1 MTASIDFA
9 GAVRR
14 LFSEA
19 SDDLIVVLGGGLEAA
34 AIATDELRT
43 LRDWLE
49 STGYL
54 DREPLIVAIA
64 CLFAAAAEGSL
75 CLNLSVERLTE
86 RLRDWSPGNPA
97 LWAERIAADFRA
109 ESSYPLLIGKD
120 AGDPFPVI
128 LLQTEATRRLY
139 FQRHL
144 AAEQELVTCLGP
156 RLHES
161 SAAKP
166 RDHGT
171 ARLADIL
178 HDVLVT
184 HPLQVTGRPLRLDD
198 DQRHALDLALAR
210 GLTVISGGPGTGK
223 TSIVVTLLRCLVRL
237 GVAPERIALAAPTG
251 RAAQRLTDSLRG
263 GLAAIT
269 PPLEPADEALATLAA
284 TTLHQLLGF
293 MPSRNLFRKH
303 AENPIDADVVIVD
316 EASMVG
322 VELWAQL
329 VQATRPDARLVF
341 LGDKDQ
347 LPSVDAGAV
356 LAQLAPRD
364 TDTAQDRP
372 YLALLRTNH
381 RSQPAIRD
389 AAAAINAQDVALL
402 ERLPALALPA
412 APEQVA
418 WRQLEETGGCWF
430 HAQPRGVESELRR
443 VLEQWAWHSYF
454 WPAAGCDYLALLR
467 EIELTGAD
475 DEPAQTV
482 EGLRTLFRHL
492 ERTRLL
498 TMIREGPWGC
508 EQINDFLAERLRQRL
523 RGVGGIE
530 AGDGRL
536 LLGAPVLITRNDKL
550 RELYNGDVGLTL
562 RSRQGLRVAFPR
574 QSGFISLPA
583 EQLPPHELGFALTVH
598 KSQGSEY
605 DQVLVVL
612 PPRGGRRLLTKELLY
627 TAVTRARKLVIL
639 SGTAE
644 AVRTAIER
652 RIERDGSL
660 MVREPGPERLPDQRL
675 AWQRQ

>member
-1 MTASIDFA
+1 MTENIDFA

-14 LFSEA
+14 LFPEA
-19 SDDLIVVLGGGLEAA
+19 SDELVPLLGGGLEAA

-49 STGYL
+49 TAGHL
-54 DREPLIVAIA
+54 DREPLIVAVA

-75 CLNLSVERLTE
+75 CLNLSTERLAD
-86 RLRDWSPGNPA
+86 RLRDWSADHAPV
-97 LWAERIAADFRA
+97 WAERIAADFHA
-109 ESSYPLLIGKD
+109 ESPYPALIGKD
-120 AGDPFPVI
+120 ASDPFPVI
-128 LLQTEATRRLY
+128 VQQTGATRRLY
-139 FQRHL
+139 FQRRL
-144 AAEQELVTCLGP
+144 AAEQELVACLGP
-156 RLHES
+156 RLNGSPATPPGRE
-161 SAAKP
+161 AARP
-166 RDHGT
+166 S
-171 ARLADIL
+171 DIL
-178 HDVLVT
+178 HDVLVA
-184 HPLQVTGRPLRLDD
+184 HPLHVGGRALRLDE
-198 DQRHALDLALAR
+198 DQRHALELALAR
-210 GLTVISGGPGTGK
+210 ELTIISGGPGTGK
-223 TSIVVTLLRCLVRL
+223 TSIVLTLLRCLVRL
-237 GVAPERIALAAPTG
+237 GVPPERIALAAPTG

-263 GLAAIT
+263 GLAALAT
-269 PPLEPADEALATLAA
+269 PVDPADEVLAGLAA

-303 AENPIDADVVIVD
+303 VENPIDADVVIVD

-322 VELWAQL
+322 AELWAQL

-364 TDTAQDRP
+364 TETAQRRP

-389 AAAAINAQDVALL
+389 AAAAINAQDVTLL
-402 ERLPALALPA
+402 ERLPALTLPA
-412 APEQVA
+412 APEPTI
-418 WRQLEETGGCWF
+418 WRQLEQTGGCCF

-454 WPAAGCDYLALLR
+454 WPTADCDYLALLR
-467 EIELTGAD
+467 AVELTGAD
-475 DEPAQTV
+475 DEPADTV
-482 EGLRTLFRHL
+482 DRLRTLFRYL

-523 RGVGGIE
+523 RGTGGIE
-530 AGDGRL
+530 GGDGRL
-536 LLGAPVLITRNDKL
+536 FLGVPVLITRNDKL

-562 RSRQGLRVAFPR
+562 RSTHGLRVAFPR
-574 QSGFISLPA
+574 QNGFVSLTA

-627 TAVTRARKLVIL
+627 TAVTRARQLVIL
-639 SGTAE
+639 SGTPE

-652 RIERDGSL
+652 RTERDAGILGTITASAPG
-660 MVREPGPERLPDQRL
+660 REPLLDQRL
-675 AWQRQ
+675 A